1 MLFANGD
8 RAITGQ
14 FNRDVIANLENDFL
28 KDKSL
33 IQSDYIEWV
42 SFTKDTITVFY
53 DPIQVMENENTI
65 EPSLY
70 IMSRLEPIL
79 NSYSEVS

>member
-14 FNRDVIANLENDFL
+14 LNRDVIANLENDFL

-33 IQSDYIEWV
+33 IQSDYIEGV

-53 DPIQVMENENTI
+53 DTIQVMENENTI

>member
-14 FNRDVIANLENDFL
+14 LNRDVIANLEKDFL

-33 IQSDYIEWV
+33 IQSDYIEGV